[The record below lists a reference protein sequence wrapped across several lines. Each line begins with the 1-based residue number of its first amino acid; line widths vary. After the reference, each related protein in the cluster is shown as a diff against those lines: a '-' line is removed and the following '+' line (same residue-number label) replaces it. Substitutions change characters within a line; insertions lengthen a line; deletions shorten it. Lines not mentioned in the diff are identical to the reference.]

1 MERTAANSRR
11 RSAAARLGQ
20 GNLKNLMLW
29 HRMAKALKEQDVPV
43 MAILKEFR
51 AMTGEK
57 GRRPHHPQD
66 PIKYEYEKNH
76 Q

>member
-1 MERTAANSRR
+1 
-11 RSAAARLGQ
+11 
-20 GNLKNLMLW
+20 MLW

-66 PIKYEYEKNH
+66 PIKYEYEKNR